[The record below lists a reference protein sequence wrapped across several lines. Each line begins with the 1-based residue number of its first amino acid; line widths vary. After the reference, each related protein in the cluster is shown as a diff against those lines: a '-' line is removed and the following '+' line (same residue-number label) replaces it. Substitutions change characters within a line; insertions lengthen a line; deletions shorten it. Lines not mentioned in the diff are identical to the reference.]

1 MAHGWIAGLLGGR
14 ESRIAEPLAFVGE
27 TLLRR
32 EAVEW
37 AGTEAIVVVIVS
49 VALALIGWFGQFL
62 VDPEPA
68 VIAASLVLIA
78 YVAHITLKLPP
89 ILKLVWLAWRL
100 KLPPRRL
107 WIFVLHRAVLAGMHR
122 VERLVADEITGAPW
136 YIRGAAAVGTWW
148 TAVPHDKVAWRIAEA
163 TAPLLWRHALRVAA
177 LALAP
182 LLLVVAMFRMS
193 VTYGLLLDRA
203 AHLDVWDALLYPF
216 AAIVDLLAGTDLRSA
231 LKGR

>member
-1 MAHGWIAGLLGGR
+1 MAQGWIAGFLRGHEQRL
-14 ESRIAEPLAFVGE
+14 AEPLAFVGE

-49 VALALIGWFGQFL
+49 IALALIGWLGQFL
-62 VDPEPA
+62 WDPEPA
-68 VIAASLVLIA
+68 VIAASLVLLA
-78 YVAHITLKLPP
+78 YFAHITWKLPP
-89 ILKLVWLAWRL
+89 ILKLAWLAWRL

-107 WIFVLHRAVLAGMHR
+107 WLFVLHRIVLAGMRR
-122 VERLVADEITGAPW
+122 VERLVADEIAGAAW
-136 YIRGAAAVGTWW
+136 YVRGAATVGAWW
-148 TAVPHDKVAWRIAEA
+148 TAVPHDKVAWHIAEA

-182 LLLVVAMFRMS
+182 LLLVVVMFRVS

-216 AAIVDLLAGTDLRSA
+216 AAVVDLLFGTALRTM
-231 LKGR
+231 LKGG